1 MFKVVADQL
10 KISEGWVRCG
20 QCATVFDA
28 QANLVTES
36 ASTIAPAVRPAS
48 PAPTPTPASK
58 PKPKPVLPTT
68 PVRLAPAT
76 AQVLAAKTTQ
86 YHESISFDEIAN
98 FKRSRSIKLPGHQDS
113 SFAREQA
120 DPPPD
125 PIDASVSD
133 STAEDSQLFKA
144 GGMRDLPSRFEDG
157 DRVTTHWGASQ
168 LHASIHHS
176 QEEAPISTLSSTL
189 QAPLAQLPSFVT
201 QAQRAARWRT
211 PWVRLA
217 LSLAG
222 LALLTTLAL
231 QIAVQ
236 EKDRIAAMYPEAE
249 PWLAKVCASAGC
261 KVQSLKRIESI
272 AVDASSFNRIN
283 KNNAPLETAMQSYKL
298 AVTLKNTGT
307 LAVALPH
314 VELSLQD
321 AQDAPVLRRVLS
333 PADLGS
339 SLQALA
345 PTQDMVG
352 SLTLQINTSSLAG
365 SRISGYRVLAFYP

>member
-58 PKPKPVLPTT
+58 SVLPTT
-68 PVRLAPAT
+68 PVRPAPAT
-76 AQVLAAKTTQ
+76 AQVLAAETTH

-144 GGMRDLPSRFEDG
+144 GGMRDLPSRFDDG

-168 LHASIHHS
+168 LPASINHS
-176 QEEAPISTLSSTL
+176 KEEAPISTLSSTL
-189 QAPLAQLPSFVT
+189 QAPLTQPPSFVT

-261 KVQSLKRIESI
+261 QVQSLKRIESI

-283 KNNAPLETAMQSYKL
+283 KNNAPLETATQSYKL

-321 AQDAPVLRRVLS
+321 AQDAPILRRVLS

-345 PTQDMVG
+345 PAQDMVG